1 MINNGNSTCLASVLL
16 TQHLTMKFV
25 VMLMFVMLVMIPESW
40 SSSFV
45 MHFQPAGEVRTDP
58 LMFSQTGHCLSDHVH
73 RFFGAVSD
81 KSLRPEV
88 TWDDLRAAPDNSG
101 DVVENKSLY
110 WNPVL
115 YKVLNPGTAD
125 ETFQFVPVS
134 HASIYYLF
142 RKGQATAFPK
152 GFKMKMSGAWLDKQP
167 AIRRVGGECSGPVE
181 CKRTDVNGCQ
191 AYAPA
196 NQTEA
201 GMLPLTGCE
210 EEFFLELIF
219 PQCWDGVNL
228 ESTDQSHVAYV
239 PECDDE
245 YLCFMYN
252 CPASHPVKLP
262 EINLFLEIKGGVYEG
277 GAHTFADGTAVSN
290 SLFLLKSKIKYF

>member
-1 MINNGNSTCLASVLL
+1 MSFIFIQIGEKILFRLPIYTIHTCRFAITTGVIQKIMINNGNSTCLASVLL

-73 RFFGAVSD
+73 RFFGAVSP
-81 KSLRPEV
+81 KAFRPEV

-152 GFKMKMSGAWLDKQP
+152 GFKMKMSGAYKQPKDKQ
-167 AIRRVGGECSGPVE
+167 IKSKCLGPTE

-191 AYAPA
+191 GYGPS
-196 NQTEA
+196 NQTGELWPTGP
-201 GMLPLTGCE
+201 GMLPLTGCKE
-210 EEFFLELIF
+210 GIR
-219 PQCWDGVNL
+219 PQII
-228 ESTDQSHVAYV
+228 SY
-239 PECDDE
+239 
-245 YLCFMYN
+245 F
-252 CPASHPVKLP
+252 
-262 EINLFLEIKGGVYEG
+262 IIVY
-277 GAHTFADGTAVSN
+277 F
-290 SLFLLKSKIKYF
+290 

>member
-1 MINNGNSTCLASVLL
+1 
-16 TQHLTMKFV
+16 MKFV

-152 GFKMKMSGAWLDKQP
+152 GFKMKMSGAYKQPKDKQ
-167 AIRRVGGECSGPVE
+167 IKSKCLGPTE

-191 AYAPA
+191 GYGPS
-196 NQTEA
+196 NQTGELWPTGP
-201 GMLPLTGCE
+201 GMLPLTGCKE
-210 EEFFLELIF
+210 GIRPHIISYFII
-219 PQCWDGVNL
+219 V
-228 ESTDQSHVAYV
+228 
-239 PECDDE
+239 
-245 YLCFMYN
+245 YL
-252 CPASHPVKLP
+252 
-262 EINLFLEIKGGVYEG
+262 
-277 GAHTFADGTAVSN
+277 
-290 SLFLLKSKIKYF
+290 